1 MFAAA
6 KVSVNLA
13 GEDRVLGN
21 VRLSRVFVQWQKEKP
36 CYADQDAYR
45 REVWW
50 QFEEDRRPPE
60 GQQARRYE
68 ERSVSFRDCGLDTE
82 TYQAPCCAIA
92 LGCCCTVVVKERC
105 SVRYLCYIC
114 LSNI

>member
-36 CYADQDAYR
+36 CYADQDVYG
-45 REVWW
+45 REVRW

-60 GQQARRYE
+60 G
-68 ERSVSFRDCGLDTE
+68 
-82 TYQAPCCAIA
+82 
-92 LGCCCTVVVKERC
+92 
-105 SVRYLCYIC
+105 
-114 LSNI
+114 